1 MQLVFDVVVFI
12 LALCLIIWGGD
23 KFVNSSIILAKKIK
37 IPTVIIGATITSIG
51 TTLPELLV
59 TIFSAG
65 SQAGDMA
72 VGNALGS
79 IIFNTCLIGGILLS
93 YMRVKSKKE
102 TNLTYFFLFFLIILT
117 ALMSIN
123 KKISIFEAIIL
134 IFMFIVFTIANILRG
149 KKTDNASRG
158 GEYVADEKIL
168 KCIITFI
175 LSAVLIGTG
184 AFVMVEKAKGFCYM
198 AGLSE
203 TFVGLAILSFGT
215 SLPELITTI
224 SAIRKKEAGIGIG
237 NIVGSNVI
245 NCSLLVGLT
254 GVIGGGSLAVGMETI
269 LITLPVAIIA
279 SLILFLPTILYS
291 KTYKWQGIC
300 LIGLYAIYYT
310 YLILTAVGAINLFA
324 WIDKI
329 IKWCIYYFDI
339 YLKTICK

>member
-1 MQLVFDVVVFI
+1 MQLFFDIIIFI

-23 KFVNSSIILAKKIK
+23 KFVNSSIALAKKIK

-79 IIFNTCLIGGILLS
+79 IIFNTCVIGGILLS
-93 YMRVKSKKE
+93 FMRIKSKKA
-102 TNLTYFFLFFLIILT
+102 TNLTYFFLLFLIMLT

-123 KKISIFEAIIL
+123 KQISIFEAIIL
-134 IFMFIVFTIANILRG
+134 IIMFVVFTIANIVRG
-149 KKTDNASRG
+149 KKPESVVEEELAP
-158 GEYVADEKIL
+158 DEKIL
-168 KCIITFI
+168 KCILTFI
-175 LSAVLIGTG
+175 VSAVLIGSG
-184 AFVMVEKAKGFCYM
+184 AFLMVEKAKGFCYM

-224 SAIRKKEAGIGIG
+224 SAIRKKEANLGIG

-269 LITLPVAIIA
+269 LITLPVAIVA
-279 SLILFLPTILYS
+279 SLMLFLPTILYN

-310 YLILTAVGAINLFA
+310 YLILTAVGAINFFA
-324 WIDKI
+324 
-329 IKWCIYYFDI
+329 
-339 YLKTICK
+339 